1 MMLCSILTNYPEG
14 VYCMN
19 INFLHPS
26 DQIVMMMERIYGYG
40 MTTTSGGNLSVVDEN
55 GDMWI
60 TPASVD
66 KGELT
71 RHDIVCVKA
80 DGTIVGKHRPSSEYP
95 FHKLIYSKRP
105 DLKAVVHAHPPAL
118 IAFSVVRQIPNVELL
133 PHDYRVCGTVGMAEY
148 GLPGSMDLGNK
159 IADVFA
165 SGINTVML
173 ENHGVV
179 VGGNDLFEAFQRFET
194 LEYCARL
201 EINARRIGTPSELVS
216 KVDIV
221 AHEPELEEFLP
232 TIISSEEREVRREMC
247 KLIHRSYEQ
256 QLFTSTQGTFSQ
268 RLSDGSIITT
278 PYNMDRKY
286 LEPSDLVRIKDGKRE
301 AGKTP
306 SRSIKLQ
313 QAIYGAQPHIKSI
326 ILAHPPNIMAF
337 AITNET
343 FDSRMIPESYIL
355 LRDIPKVP
363 HDDLYTKE
371 AETAELLTTRTP
383 IVIGQNCCAV
393 VTGSS
398 LLNAFDR
405 LEVAEYSAMAVIAA
419 KALGT
424 IINMEPARIDEIDV
438 AFNLN

>member
-1 MMLCSILTNYPEG
+1 
-14 VYCMN
+14 MN
-19 INFLHPS
+19 IQYLHPS
-26 DQIVMMMERIYGYG
+26 DQIVMMMERIYSYG
-40 MTTTSGGNLSVVDEN
+40 MTTTSGGNLSIVDEN

-71 RHDIVCVKA
+71 RQDIVCVKA

-95 FHKLIYSKRP
+95 FHKLIYEQRP
-105 DLKAVVHAHPPAL
+105 DIKAVVHAHPPAL
-118 IAFSVVRQIPNVELL
+118 VAFSIVRKIPNVSLL
-133 PHDYRVCGTVGMAEY
+133 PHDYRICGTVGMAPY
-148 GLPGSMDLGNK
+148 GLPGSMELGNN
-159 IADVFA
+159 IANVFA

-179 VGGNDLFEAFQRFET
+179 VGGKTLFQAFQRFET

-201 EINARRIGTPSELVS
+201 EINARRIGTPSELIS
-216 KVDIV
+216 SVDIV
-221 AHEPELEEFLP
+221 ALEPELEEFTP
-232 TIISSEEREVRREMC
+232 TVISSEEREARREMC

-286 LEPSDLVRIKDGKRE
+286 LQPEDLVKIKDGKRE
-301 AGKTP
+301 AGKIP

-313 QAIYGAQPHIKSI
+313 QAIYGAQDHIRSI

-337 AITNET
+337 AITGEL
-343 FDSRMIPESYIL
+343 FDSRIIPESYIL

-371 AETAELLTTRTP
+371 AEVAKLLTPHTP
-383 IVIGQNCCAV
+383 IVIGQNCCAI
-393 VTGSS
+393 VTGTS
-398 LLNAFDR
+398 LLSTFDR
-405 LEVAEYSAMAVIAA
+405 LEVAEYSAMAVISA
-419 KALGT
+419 KALGN
-424 IINMEPARIDEIDV
+424 IIHMEPSRIEEIDV
-438 AFNLN
+438 AFKLK

>member
-1 MMLCSILTNYPEG
+1 
-14 VYCMN
+14 MN
-19 INFLHPS
+19 NFQYLHPS

-40 MTTTSGGNLSVVDEN
+40 MTTTSGGNLSIVDEN

-71 RHDIVCVKA
+71 RQDIVCVKA
-80 DGTIVGKHRPSSEYP
+80 DGSIIGKHRPSSEYP
-95 FHKLIYSKRP
+95 FHKLIYEKRP

-118 IAFSVVRQIPNVELL
+118 VAFSIVRQIPNVSLL
-133 PHDYRVCGTVGMAEY
+133 PHDYRVCGTVGMAPY
-148 GLPGSMDLGNK
+148 GLPGSMELGNN
-159 IADVFA
+159 IANVFA

-179 VGGNDLFEAFQRFET
+179 VGGDTLFQAFQRFET

-201 EINARRIGTPSELVS
+201 EINARRIGTPTELIS
-216 KVDIV
+216 NVDIV
-221 AHEPELEEFLP
+221 KHEPELDTFVP
-232 TIISSEEREVRREMC
+232 DVISSEEREVRREMC

-286 LEPSDLVRIKDGKRE
+286 LEPADLVRIKDGKRE
-301 AGKTP
+301 VGKLP

-313 QAIYGAQPHIKSI
+313 QAIYEAQPHINSI

-337 AITNET
+337 AITNES
-343 FDSRMIPESYIL
+343 FDSRTIPESYIL
-355 LRDIPKVP
+355 LRDIPKVA
-363 HDDLYTKE
+363 HDDLYTQE
-371 AETAELLTTRTP
+371 AKVAELLNASTP
-383 IVIGQNCCAV
+383 IVIGQNCCVV
-393 VTGSS
+393 VTGSN

-405 LEVAEYSAMAVIAA
+405 LEVAEYSAMAVIST
-419 KALGT
+419 KALGD
-424 IINMEPARIDEIDV
+424 IIHMEQSRIDEIDV
-438 AFNLN
+438 AFKLK

>member
-1 MMLCSILTNYPEG
+1 
-14 VYCMN
+14 MN
-19 INFLHPS
+19 INYLHPS

-60 TPASVD
+60 TPASID

-71 RHDIVCVKA
+71 RQDIVCVKA

-95 FHKLIYSKRP
+95 FHKLIYTKRP

-118 IAFSVVRQIPNVELL
+118 IAFSIVRQIPNVKLL
-133 PHDYRVCGTVGMAEY
+133 PHDYRICGTVGMAEY

-179 VGGNDLFEAFQRFET
+179 VAGNDLFEAFQRFET

-216 KVDIV
+216 TVDIV
-221 AHEPELEEFLP
+221 AHESELEEFTP
-232 TIISSEEREVRREMC
+232 TTITSEEREARREMC

-268 RLSDGSIITT
+268 RLADGSIITT
-278 PYNMDRKY
+278 PFNMDRKY
-286 LEPSDLVRIKDGKRE
+286 LQPADLVRIKDGKRE
-301 AGKTP
+301 EGKTP

-313 QAIYGAQPHIKSI
+313 QAIYDAQPHIKSI

-337 AITNET
+337 AITDVV

-363 HDDLYTKE
+363 HDDLYTRE
-371 AETAELLTTRTP
+371 EDTAKLFTPQTP

-398 LLNAFDR
+398 LLSAFDR

-438 AFNLN
+438 AFKLK

>member
-1 MMLCSILTNYPEG
+1 
-14 VYCMN
+14 MN
-19 INFLHPS
+19 NFQYLHPS

-40 MTTTSGGNLSVVDEN
+40 MTTTSGGNLSIVDEN

-71 RHDIVCVKA
+71 RQDIVCVKA
-80 DGTIVGKHRPSSEYP
+80 DGSIIGKHRPSSEYP
-95 FHKLIYSKRP
+95 FHKLIYEKRP

-118 IAFSVVRQIPNVELL
+118 VAFSIVRQIPNVSLL
-133 PHDYRVCGTVGMAEY
+133 PHDYRVCGTVGMAPY
-148 GLPGSMDLGNK
+148 GLPGSMELGNN
-159 IADVFA
+159 IANVFA

-179 VGGNDLFEAFQRFET
+179 VGGDTLFQAFQRFET

-201 EINARRIGTPSELVS
+201 EINARRIGTPTELIS
-216 KVDIV
+216 NVDIV
-221 AHEPELEEFLP
+221 KHEPELDTFVP
-232 TIISSEEREVRREMC
+232 DVISSEEREVRREMC

-286 LEPSDLVRIKDGKRE
+286 LESADLVRIKDGKRE
-301 AGKTP
+301 VGKIP

-313 QAIYGAQPHIKSI
+313 QAIYEAQPHINSI

-337 AITNET
+337 AITNES
-343 FDSRMIPESYIL
+343 FDSRTIPESYIL
-355 LRDIPKVP
+355 LRDIPKVA
-363 HDDLYTKE
+363 HDDLYTQE
-371 AETAELLTTRTP
+371 AKVAELLNASTP
-383 IVIGQNCCAV
+383 IVIGQNCCVV
-393 VTGSS
+393 VTGSN

-405 LEVAEYSAMAVIAA
+405 LEVAEYSAMAVIST
-419 KALGT
+419 KALGD
-424 IINMEPARIDEIDV
+424 IIHMEQSRIDEIDV
-438 AFNLN
+438 AFKLK

>member
-1 MMLCSILTNYPEG
+1 
-14 VYCMN
+14 MN
-19 INFLHPS
+19 INYLHPS
-26 DQIVMMMERIYGYG
+26 DQIVMMMERIYSYG

-60 TPASVD
+60 TPASID

-71 RHDIVCVKA
+71 RQDIVCVKA

-95 FHKLIYSKRP
+95 FHKLIYAKRP

-118 IAFSVVRQIPNVELL
+118 IAFSIVRQIPNVKLL

-179 VGGNDLFEAFQRFET
+179 VAGNDLFEAFQRFET

-216 KVDIV
+216 TVDIV
-221 AHEPELEEFLP
+221 AHESELEQFTPL
-232 TIISSEEREVRREMC
+232 TITSEEREARREMC

-278 PYNMDRKY
+278 PFNMDRKY
-286 LEPSDLVRIKDGKRE
+286 LQPADLVRIKDGKRE

-313 QAIYGAQPHIKSI
+313 QAIYAAQPHIKSI

-337 AITNET
+337 AITDEV

-363 HDDLYTKE
+363 HDDLYTRE
-371 AETAELLTTRTP
+371 EETAKLLTEQTP

-398 LLNAFDR
+398 LLSAFDR

-424 IINMEPARIDEIDV
+424 IINMEPSRIDEIDEV
-438 AFNLN
+438 FKLK

>member
-1 MMLCSILTNYPEG
+1 
-14 VYCMN
+14 MN
-19 INFLHPS
+19 INYLHPS

-71 RHDIVCVKA
+71 RQDIVCVKA

-95 FHKLIYSKRP
+95 FHKLIYAKRP

-118 IAFSVVRQIPNVELL
+118 IAFSIVRQIPNVELL
-133 PHDYRVCGTVGMAEY
+133 PHDYRICGTVGMAEY
-148 GLPGSMDLGNK
+148 GLPGSMELGNK

-165 SGINTVML
+165 EGINTVML

-179 VGGNDLFEAFQRFET
+179 VAGNDLFEAFQRFET

-201 EINARRIGTPSELVS
+201 EINARRIGTPTELIS
-216 KVDIV
+216 SVDIV
-221 AHEPELEEFLP
+221 AHESELEQFTPLMI
-232 TIISSEEREVRREMC
+232 TSEEREARREMC

-278 PYNMDRKY
+278 PFNMDRKY
-286 LEPSDLVRIKDGKRE
+286 LQPDDLVCIRDGKRE

-313 QAIYGAQPHIKSI
+313 QAIYEAQPHIKSI

-337 AITNET
+337 AITEEV
-343 FDSRMIPESYIL
+343 FDSRMIPESYII

-363 HDDLYTKE
+363 HDDLYTREEK
-371 AETAELLTTRTP
+371 TAALLTKQTP
-383 IVIGQNCCAV
+383 IIIGQNCCAV
-393 VTGSS
+393 VTGTS

-419 KALGT
+419 KALGD

-438 AFNLN
+438 AFKLK